1 MAGKES
7 SDEPDVTMTEMRETH
22 LAAVIQ
28 IESESFSSPWSLS
41 LFRKILRNDA
51 IRAFVLLREKMVI
64 GYAVFWV
71 AGGHA
76 ELSDI
81 AVDREFRGRGLG
93 DLLLTGVI
101 EACKVLGVR
110 SLFLEVRES
119 NSTAQALYRK
129 TGFSEIM
136 KRRAYYSKPVEDALV
151 FGLDFEASADGA

>member
-1 MAGKES
+1 MAGEES
-7 SDEPDVTMTEMRETH
+7 FHEPTVTMTEMKEKH

-28 IESESFSSPWSLS
+28 IESQSFSSPWSFS
-41 LFRKILRNDA
+41 LFRKILRNGA
-51 IRAFVLLREKMVI
+51 IRASVLLREEMVI

-81 AVDREFRGRGLG
+81 AVDREFRGRGFG
-93 DLLLTGVI
+93 DFLLRGVI
-101 EACKVLGVR
+101 EACKVLGAR

-136 KRRAYYSKPVEDALV
+136 KRRGYYSKPLEDALV
-151 FGLDFEASADGA
+151 FGLDFEISEDGA

>member
-7 SDEPDVTMTEMRETH
+7 SHEADMTMTEMRETH

-28 IESESFSSPWSLS
+28 IESESFSSPWSLPF
-41 LFRKILRNDA
+41 FRKILRNDA
-51 IRAFVLLREKMVI
+51 TRAFVLLREEMVV
-64 GYAVFWV
+64 GYTVFWV
-71 AGGHA
+71 AGDHA

-81 AVDREFRGRGLG
+81 AVEREFRGRGFG
-93 DLLLTGVI
+93 DFLLRGVI
-101 EACKVLGVR
+101 DACKVLGVR

-151 FGLDFEASADGA
+151 FGLDFEISADDA